1 MQTPTNHQ
9 IPAALAFNSS
19 AALALTLLGP
29 STSMSQ
35 LWSQMRRL
43 APHMRTL
50 LLTGPPDCG
59 QEAIARLML
68 DLSPQPRRQFLV
80 LPACEIEERLGCRQG
95 AAAPSLPTELFLFLP
110 DADQLTPDAQA
121 SLLQF
126 LRARRS
132 PATAV
137 VAAVPENLK
146 TLVSLGRFSSELAEV
161 LGTVRIA
168 VPALNDRVEDIPML
182 LNHLI
187 SMRCQGKQRSVAQM
201 AEPALRAAMQHDW
214 AGNLRELSEMA
225 DEMIRLTGSKSEIA
239 LAEWTRAL
247 SMHRL
252 PMASPVPARMIR
264 LDTVLQ
270 EHIYSVLRA
279 CSGNKQKAADVLG
292 VSRSTLYRMLESAA
306 RETPLALAS

>member
-9 IPAALAFNSS
+9 APAALAFNSS

-29 STSMSQ
+29 STAMAQ

-43 APHMRTL
+43 APHLRTL
-50 LLTGPPDCG
+50 LLTGTADCG

-68 DLSPQPRRQFLV
+68 DLSTQPRRQFLV
-80 LPACEIEERLGCRQG
+80 LPACEVEERLEWKEGV
-95 AAAPSLPTELFLFLP
+95 PSLPTELFLFLP
-110 DADQLTPDAQA
+110 DVDQLTPDAQA
-121 SLLQF
+121 SLLHF

-187 SMRCQGKQRSVAQM
+187 SMRCQGKQRSVAQI
-201 AEPALRAAMQHDW
+201 AEPVLRAAMQHDW
-214 AGNLRELSEMA
+214 AGNLGELSEMA

-252 PMASPVPARMIR
+252 PKASPIPARMIR